1 MLVSTFKKINSL
13 LDKGQRIKVVI
24 LMFMILISG
33 LLETIGVSLIVPL
46 ISAILDKES
55 FAQNKY
61 VKVVCETFGIQD
73 MDKFILMLIGGL
85 ILIYIG
91 KNIYLVFCT
100 YIQARFVNHNRC
112 RVSRNLLSQYLHRP
126 YEYYFHADS
135 ATILRTIYGDMD
147 NVFNLMM
154 HCLNFVAEAIICVCL
169 CLVLLVI
176 DVKMCIFMVA
186 LLGSTTWFISG
197 VLKPKLNRVG
207 EDSRIELANIYKG
220 ILQPVAG
227 IKDVKVLH
235 KEDFFLDTYEDSA
248 RKYAKHQ
255 IKNNVLSIIPRQLIE
270 TIAIVGILAY
280 VGISI
285 LVGVD
290 MGVLLGLVGAF
301 GVAAMRLLP
310 SVNRLNTYI
319 ANISFFESALNN
331 IYENID
337 MTAVRKQEEED
348 KYNREHKNELPI
360 HLTQKIELENIS
372 YRYPETDKDIFK
384 DAHMVI
390 PVGKSVGVV
399 GPSGSGKTTIIDV
412 LLGLLQLDEG
422 RILSDGVNIFDNYG
436 AWLSHIGY
444 IPQTIYMIDDSIR
457 NNIAF
462 GVPENEIRD
471 ERIWEVLEEAQL
483 KEFVEELP
491 ERLDAQIGERGVRIS
506 GGQRQR
512 LGIARALYHNPEL
525 LVFDEATSALDND
538 TETAIMEA
546 IDKLHGQK
554 TMVIIAHRL
563 RTLENCDMIYEV
575 RDGKITQTK

>member
-33 LLETIGVSLIVPL
+33 LLETIGISLIVPL

-61 VKVVCETFGIQD
+61 VKIVCETFGIQD

-91 KNIYLVFCT
+91 KNVYLVFCT

-154 HCLNFVAEAIICVCL
+154 HCLNFVAEAIICACL
-169 CLVLLVI
+169 CIVLLVI

-186 LLGSTTWFISG
+186 LLGSTTWFISS

-235 KEDFFLDTYEDSA
+235 KEDFFLDTYESSA
-248 RKYAKHQ
+248 KKYAKHQ

-285 LVGVD
+285 WVGVD

-384 DAHMVI
+384 GAHMVI

-444 IPQTIYMIDDSIR
+444 IPQTIYMIDNSIR

-462 GVPENEIRD
+462 GVPEDEISD

-491 ERLDAQIGERGVRIS
+491 DKLDAQIGERGVRIS

-575 RDGKITQTK
+575 RNGKITQTK